1 LEKPTR
7 IDFRQDFKIRSVKDI
22 VSEAG
27 ARTIV
32 FDDMDC
38 AKASPGQFAMVW
50 VPDKVNGGFHHELSL
65 SLGIEDDGLA
75 RVMFRPNR
83 HEMEVLNHL
92 GSGDEIG
99 IIGPLGK
106 GFKIPDG
113 SGTALLVG
121 GGTGVVSIASL
132 ARSMNLTKR
141 RVHVIIGAR
150 TRDELLL
157 VRRLEQMQLG
167 KLEVF
172 TEDGT
177 FGKKGT
183 AKDSAVQ
190 AIANGSIDGIFVS
203 GSETLIQGIFDAAE
217 RNGMEVQACVEWSL
231 RCGIGVCG
239 LCSVGQY
246 LICTEGPTFQSEE
259 LEEICGG
266 LLIKAALAQK
276 DELARREDLTAAFR
290 EEFSEINRID
300 SSVIEGEAIEDARLH
315 RLVEARRNI
324 DYIAKLDP
332 SALSS
337 DDPTSAKEKWV
348 SVVESIMTKCDL
360 KSVGKLLSFEPT
372 IIYDTDLYEVLKR
385 RRESNSDEI
394 AQVKETLHSFLNEYT
409 KRKLGVPMEENTR
422 KYLANELIYL
432 LLSQK
437 G

>member
-1 LEKPTR
+1 LEEPTR
-7 IDFRQDFKIRSVKDI
+7 TDFRQDFKITRVKDI

-27 ARTIV
+27 AQTII
-32 FDDMDC
+32 FDDTDC

-75 RVMFRPNR
+75 RVMFRPKR
-83 HEMEVLNHL
+83 PEMEILNHL
-92 GSGDEIG
+92 DSGDEVG

-113 SGTALLVG
+113 SGTVLLVG
-121 GGTGVVSIASL
+121 GGTGVVPISSL
-132 ARSMNLTKR
+132 AKRMRLTKHKL
-141 RVHVIIGAR
+141 HVIVGAR

-157 VRRLEQMQLG
+157 VEKLERMQLG
-167 KLEVF
+167 KLEVL

-177 FGKKGT
+177 FGKKGF
-183 AKDSAVQ
+183 AKDSALE
-190 AIANGSIDGIFVS
+190 AIANDSIDGIFVS
-203 GSETLIQGIFDAAE
+203 GSETLIQSVFDAAE
-217 RNGMEVQACVEWSL
+217 RNGKDVQACVEWSL

-246 LICTEGPTFQSEE
+246 LICTEGPTFQYAE
-259 LEEICGG
+259 LEDICGK
-266 LLIKAALAQK
+266 LLVKAALAEK
-276 DELARREDLTAAFR
+276 DGLARREDLVAAFR
-290 EEFSEINRID
+290 EEVSQINHID
-300 SSVIEGEAIEDARLH
+300 SRVIEGEAIEEARLH

-324 DYIAKLDP
+324 EYIGKLDP

-337 DDPTSAKEKWV
+337 KDHTWAKEKWM
-348 SVVESIMTKCDL
+348 SVAESIMTVCDL

-372 IIYDTDLYEVLKR
+372 LIYETDLYEVLKR
-385 RRESNSDEI
+385 RKESNSDEI
-394 AQVKETLHSFLNEYT
+394 AQVRETLHSFLNEYT

-432 LLSQK
+432 LLTQRE
-437 G
+437 